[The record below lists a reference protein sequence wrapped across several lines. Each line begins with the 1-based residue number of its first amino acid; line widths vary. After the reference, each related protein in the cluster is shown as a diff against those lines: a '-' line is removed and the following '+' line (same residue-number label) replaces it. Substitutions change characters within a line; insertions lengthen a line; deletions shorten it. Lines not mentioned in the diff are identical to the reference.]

1 MAMLVSVVAGC
12 GGGDGQSAEKKFLN
26 IATGGTAGTYY
37 PIGGAGAILTAPTLL
52 GFGSAGIVAGSVA
65 AATQA
70 AIGNVAA
77 GSLFAT
83 MTSLGMTGVLSTLS
97 FTGVGSIAAGIAA
110 AIL

>member
-1 MAMLVSVVAGC
+1 MALLSGI
-12 GGGDGQSAEKKFLN
+12 L
-26 IATGGTAGTYY
+26 I
-37 PIGGAGAILTAPTLL
+37 GAGAILTVPTLL
-52 GFGSAGIVAGSVA
+52 GFGGAGIVAGSVA

>member
-1 MAMLVSVVAGC
+1 MALLSGI
-12 GGGDGQSAEKKFLN
+12 L
-26 IATGGTAGTYY
+26 IGT
-37 PIGGAGAILTAPTLL
+37 GAILTVPTLL

-97 FTGVGSIAAGIAA
+97 FIGVGSIAAGIAA

>member
-1 MAMLVSVVAGC
+1 MALLSGI
-12 GGGDGQSAEKKFLN
+12 L
-26 IATGGTAGTYY
+26 IGT
-37 PIGGAGAILTAPTLL
+37 GAILTVPTLL
-52 GFGSAGIVAGSVA
+52 GFGATGVVAGSA
-65 AATQA
+65 AAAIQA

-77 GSLFAT
+77 GSTFAT